1 MTRESDWNKYAQTSA
16 IALLAHESRRCPS
29 CRNWDALE
37 PLPSETRHVT
47 WADHGGRVAEVV
59 SFRCVFCGA
68 ADIVKRDF
76 AEKNKDYKTVKGT
89 AAPGDGRMFAARPP
103 AEEV

>member
-1 MTRESDWNKYAQTSA
+1 VVTRESEWNKYAQTSA
-16 IALLAHESRRCPS
+16 IALLA
-29 CRNWDALE
+29 